1 MKKLFLYIPAMLL
14 IAVSCEKEAI
24 NSSNKGN
31 ESASG
36 VKMITE
42 VVSGSRGDATKAT
55 IGNTTPSFAWTVGD
69 NAAVHVSNGDS
80 HEYVITSKGADSAAS
95 SAKFEVTY
103 GEGYSRD
110 AFAVY
115 PSDIVSAT
123 AANYGQSGHTLDV
136 TLPGS
141 YTLAQVSGET
151 SPCPMISANEAGSG
165 WHFYQPPSVWKSTSM
180 GRRSGVI
187 SPSHLPL

>member
-55 IGNTTPSFAWTVGD
+55 IGNTTPRG
-69 NAAVHVSNGDS
+69 
-80 HEYVITSKGADSAAS
+80 S
-95 SAKFEVTY
+95 SRFQW
-103 GEGYSRD
+103 R
-110 AFAVY
+110 
-115 PSDIVSAT
+115 
-123 AANYGQSGHTLDV
+123 
-136 TLPGS
+136 
-141 YTLAQVSGET
+141 
-151 SPCPMISANEAGSG
+151 
-165 WHFYQPPSVWKSTSM
+165 
-180 GRRSGVI
+180 
-187 SPSHLPL
+187 